1 MRASWKPMPAA
12 GQDRTCYA
20 DSGVNWRV
28 VEEYGEANQM
38 GGNSW
43 EEPGRKGPVRTKPNG
58 SSAPANRGAGALRF
72 HAS

>member
-12 GQDRTCYA
+12 GQDSNRYA

-38 GGNSW
+38 G
-43 EEPGRKGPVRTKPNG
+43 
-58 SSAPANRGAGALRF
+58 
-72 HAS
+72 